1 MIQLARTPMRKNR
14 KQSSAWMRRKA
25 KQGFRGYPVATIA
38 FYGPTAILLRRWSSA
53 SRATRGT
60 LWIPLE
66 RWFSEDGDVR
76 NDIAIGEKIIA
87 FLKEH
92 NAKSVIA
99 TDGLIGCPHE
109 EGIDYPDGKS
119 CPQCPYWAGRDRFTR
134 ERIH

>member
-1 MIQLARTPMRKNR
+1 MRKNR
-14 KQSSAWMRRKA
+14 KQSSAWMRRKS
-25 KQGFRGYPVATIA
+25 KQGFRGYPVATTA
-38 FYGPTAILLRRWSSA
+38 FYGPTADL
-53 SRATRGT
+53 ATKVVVSITRDEGHPVD
-60 LWIPLE
+60 PLE

-92 NAKSVIA
+92 NARSVIA
-99 TDGLIGCPHE
+99 TDALIGCPHE
-109 EGIDYPDGKS
+109 EGIDCPEGKS